1 MDNKEMEKLNTE
13 ELDNVAGGGY
23 LDDAIDTVTNTV
35 KKGAA
40 FVNKGIETVKTT
52 KDAALQAGE
61 TILNDV
67 VDVVNN
73 GVAIAGKSIE
83 AVKASEGALGEAGKA
98 ILNNTASN
106 IVKGF

>member
-13 ELDNVAGGGY
+13 ELDQIAGGSY

-40 FVNKGIETVKTT
+40 IVSKGIDVVKTS

-61 TILNDV
+61 AVLNKVKDEV
-67 VDVVNN
+67 SNPF
-73 GVAIAGKSIE
+73 GLLKSP
-83 AVKASEGALGEAGKA
+83 VQKHQDDSYKFGE
-98 ILNNTASN
+98 
-106 IVKGF
+106 